1 LIKRCAISS
10 DDSVHTTLSL
20 SRTRRPPGCL
30 PAVIESSI
38 INHVCMVRHQSVTD
52 CDATY
57 LFSGVILIL
66 VPEQLKLTLLVVV
79 FSQDETSYLINLKQ
93 RGFVSSQLVNC
104 STYHLTPTRRTLFQL
119 STLASVNTTQVHQS
133 FRCRVGANG
142 IFRVSGFEVK
152 AQFHTH
158 PSFHALRPYG
168 EEKLPFVSTNSFSL
182 RRSCIHDI
190 AVDSA
195 RITSTMLLLSSLV
208 LAILPAVFGFSF
220 EVENSD
226 LTECGSMNIVWSG
239 GTAPYFL
246 TIIVCPFHLSTR
258 NWG

>member
-1 LIKRCAISS
+1 LIKRGAISS

-93 RGFVSSQLVNC
+93 RGFVSSQLVYC
-104 STYHLTPTRRTLFQL
+104 STFHHLILRSFNL
-119 STLASVNTTQVHQS
+119 STLNTPLADLPNSTRS
-133 FRCRVGANG
+133 FHCRVGANS

-158 PSFHALRPYG
+158 PSLPALRPYG
-168 EEKLPFVSTNSFSL
+168 KRSFDTQVFIKSILHSRYYCGLCSHHIDNAIIIFTRSGDSTSGLRIQFRGRKL
-182 RRSCIHDI
+182 
-190 AVDSA
+190 
-195 RITSTMLLLSSLV
+195 
-208 LAILPAVFGFSF
+208 
-220 EVENSD
+220 
-226 LTECGSMNIVWSG
+226 
-239 GTAPYFL
+239 
-246 TIIVCPFHLSTR
+246 
-258 NWG
+258 

>member
-66 VPEQLKLTLLVVV
+66 VPEQLKMTLLVVV

-93 RGFVSSQLVNC
+93 RGFVSSQLVYC
-104 STYHLTPTRRTLFQL
+104 STYHLTPTRRTLFQP
-119 STLASVNTTQVHQS
+119 STLASLNITQVDQS
-133 FRCRVGANG
+133 FHCRVGANG